1 LQSSTPSA
9 TTALQQNPIWLWEY
23 PVIAA
28 YIDEFIMLCAG
39 AWMTAVGFGYV
50 DLPTPANHP
59 WLGNLVRQFKWMGP
73 LLMLIAV
80 VLGVAAPS

>member
-1 LQSSTPSA
+1 MQSSTPSA
-9 TTALQQNPIWLWEY
+9 TTALQQNPIWLWGG
-23 PVIAA
+23 AA

-50 DLPTPANHP
+50 DLPTPANQP
-59 WLGNLVRQFKWMGP
+59 WLGDLVRQFKWMGP
-73 LLMLIAV
+73 LLILIAI